1 LAYLRAKCVQK
12 KMQRGMG
19 KQVRKFVFFL
29 GTVLL
34 KQMER
39 LYKVFYV
46 CFLRHHGLGALILQK
61 VKF

>member
-1 LAYLRAKCVQK
+1 
-12 KMQRGMG
+12 MG